1 MRGVSRLVIDKYSF
15 PEAKMSTCGDDLSGI
30 SGETLEKAKRELGE
44 VPERRAEDIQQLREK
59 INQWEQSPEEE
70 GLSFPRKDDKF
81 LLRFLRARKFDQD
94 RALQLFI
101 NYHKYRQKKYT
112 HFFEDYNPQAV
123 DHVLKGGL
131 FDVLDSRARDGS
143 KVICLF
149 PGRWD
154 YQNTPFGDNY
164 KTLLQI
170 LDKLI
175 EDEENQIHGFTVLNN
190 LDEISFYAITR
201 LVRTEHIQK
210 GVLFELIQ
218 DAFPARFKGLHL
230 LNQPWYVSLVLSI
243 VRPFMKQKMRGRFHM
258 HGVDFSGLHEFI
270 NPLNLPADFNGE
282 QPQLDPYGILKLFEP
297 EVAPS

>member
-1 MRGVSRLVIDKYSF
+1 
-15 PEAKMSTCGDDLSGI
+15 MSSSSACGDGITSI

-44 VPERRAEDIQQLREK
+44 LPERRAEDIQQLRERVG
-59 INQWEQSPEEE
+59 QWEQSPEEE

-101 NYHKYRQKKYT
+101 NYHKYRQKKYA
-112 HFFEDYNPQAV
+112 HFFEDYSPQSV
-123 DHVLKGGL
+123 EHVLKSGL
-131 FDVLDSRARDGS
+131 VGLLDSRARDGS

-149 PGRWD
+149 PSRWD
-154 YQNTPFGDNY
+154 YQNTPFGDNF

-175 EDEENQIHGFTVLNN
+175 EDEENQVHGFTIFNN
-190 LDEISFYAITR
+190 LDGLTFYAITHM
-201 LVRTEHIQK
+201 VRTEHIQK

-230 LNQPWYVSLVLSI
+230 LNQPWYISIILSI
-243 VRPFMKQKMRGRFHM
+243 VRPFMKQKMRQRLHM
-258 HGVDFSGLHEFI
+258 HGADFSELHEVMDPMNI
-270 NPLNLPADFNGE
+270 PEDFNGE
-282 QPQLDPYGILKLFEP
+282 QPLLDPYSALKLFEQEIAQDCALP
-297 EVAPS
+297 NDSENGISE